1 MTMRIETWLLC
12 CASCLTVGIQ
22 PAAASPPWR
31 NLSLFKQ
38 VEANPDKSYP
48 LTDRQ
53 GPWVIMA
60 VTFSGDEADEQAAEL
75 VQELRSKYKLRA
87 YRYEMDFDFSKGEMG
102 RRVDQYGQPVKMNYR
117 VKQMHEIAVVV
128 GDFSTVDDPD
138 AQRVLKK
145 LRQMQPECLDTE
157 KRAKKGKKQ
166 YRTLAYLREVQDKL
180 NEKMDK
186 NRKPPGPMRHAMVT
200 TNPLLPKEYFTPK
213 GIDSLVLTM
222 NAPVKFSLL
231 KCPARYTCK
240 VATFTGQVT
249 VDQKI
254 IEDIVKNG
262 KKFESRLEEAAE
274 KAHELTVALRAKG
287 YEAYEFHDRYA
298 SMVTVGSFDT
308 TGTPRADGQ
317 IEINPKLHKIMETF
331 SAPKQAV
338 AGQATPKI
346 GDPFVVQTKMGK
358 IACDIQAMPVEVP
371 RRSISRDYERPAVSL
386 R

>member
-1 MTMRIETWLLC
+1 MRSETCLLC
-12 CASCLTVGIQ
+12 GALCLAVGIR
-22 PAAASPPWR
+22 PAVASPPWHK
-31 NLSLFKQ
+31 LSLFKQ
-38 VEANPDKSYP
+38 VESNPNKNYP

-60 VTFSGDEADEQAAEL
+60 VTFSGDEAEDQADEL

-87 YRYEMDFDFSKGEMG
+87 YCHEMDFDFTKGEMG
-102 RRVDQYGQPVKMNYR
+102 RRVDQYGKPVKMNYR
-117 VKQMHEIAVVV
+117 VKKMHEIAVVV
-128 GDFSTVDDPD
+128 GDFSSVDDPD

-145 LRQMQPECLDTE
+145 LRQMQPECLDTD
-157 KRAKKGKKQ
+157 KRAKQGKKQ
-166 YRTLAYLREVQDKL
+166 YRTLGLLRDKL
-180 NEKMDK
+180 NETMDK
-186 NRKPPGPMRHAMVT
+186 NRKPLGPMRHAMVT
-200 TNPLLPKEYFTPK
+200 TNPLLPKEYFAPK
-213 GIDSLVLTM
+213 GLDPLVLRM
-222 NAPVKFSLL
+222 NEPVKYTLL

-240 VATFTGQVT
+240 IATFTGQVT

-254 IEDIVKNG
+254 IRDIQENG
-262 KKFESRLEEAAE
+262 KKFESRLEQAAA

-317 IEINPKLHKIMETF
+317 IEINPQLHKLMETF

-338 AGQATPKI
+338 PGQATPKI
-346 GDPFVVQTKMGK
+346 GDPFVVQTKIGK

-371 RRSISRDYERPAVSL
+371 RRSISRDYERPAISL